1 MSTVIDIL
9 MVGAGGSI
17 GAVLRYLLTLLP
29 VSPESGFPVKTFFI
43 NLIGS
48 FVIGIVAALAAKE
61 ILNPHVTV
69 FLKVGIC
76 GGFTTF
82 SSFALETE
90 GLIERGSTGVALI
103 YVALSAVIGILLV
116 FVAGKMV
123 G

>member
-29 VSPESGFPVKTFFI
+29 VSPESGFPFKTFFI

-103 YVALSAVIGILLV
+103 YVALSAVIGILFV
-116 FVAGKMV
+116 FAAGKMV

>member
-103 YVALSAVIGILLV
+103 YVTLSAVIGILFV
-116 FVAGKMV
+116 FAAGKMV

>member
-103 YVALSAVIGILLV
+103 YVALSAVIGILFV
-116 FVAGKMV
+116 FAAGKMV